1 VYLKFSS
8 MQTEN
13 LTPMAFEFSATKQAV
28 RSLLIHNEPWLVA
41 KDVCDILELSDTNKA
56 LAKLDS
62 DEKLTRKVF
71 GSGQNRKMWLVSES
85 GLYALIMRS
94 NKPEAKAFRKWVT
107 GEVLPAIRKKGFYG
121 TAQTK
126 TDFIDARAT
135 CYTRVLYNATPIR
148 CITLKEVPY
157 YSIADFLKAVKSG
170 TAAFQAA
177 KKLNAKKQLAFKIWV
192 FGNTHPSWFTTT
204 EGLKLL
210 ASGMRVKTGVEPL
223 KLAL

>member
-1 VYLKFSS
+1 MSKEKQLVPTGFRFSVTS
-8 MQTEN
+8 QEVQT
-13 LTPMAFEFSATKQAV
+13 LYFE
-28 RSLLIHNEPWLVA
+28 NEPWFVA
-41 KDVCDILELSDTNKA
+41 ADVCNILGLSNPTRA
-56 LAKLDS
+56 LSNLDEDQKLN
-62 DEKLTRKVF
+62 LPIVRAGQTREV
-71 GSGQNRKMWLVSES
+71 NMVNES
-85 GLYALIMRS
+85 GVYQLIFKSR
-94 NKPEAKAFRKWVT
+94 KPEAKAFRKWVT

-177 KKLNAKKQLAFKIWV
+177 KKLNAKKQLACKIWV
-192 FGNTHPSWFTTT
+192 FGNTHPSWFTTQQ
-204 EGLKLL
+204 GLQLL